1 MKELKLYLEKKITKW
16 RHILNSHYETDS
28 GQSLEDYAKG
38 ALEAHIQILNIIKDH
53 ESDRK
58 KEEAR
63 RITKQ
68 VQTNDGSTQQEGVC
82 IE

>member
-1 MKELKLYLEKKITKW
+1 MKELKLHLEEKITKW
-16 RHILNSHYETDS
+16 THILNSHYETDS

-38 ALEAHIQILNIIKDH
+38 RLTAYTELLSKIKKD

-63 RITKQ
+63 RIAKE
-68 VQTNDGSTQQEGVC
+68 VRTNDGGSY
-82 IE
+82 